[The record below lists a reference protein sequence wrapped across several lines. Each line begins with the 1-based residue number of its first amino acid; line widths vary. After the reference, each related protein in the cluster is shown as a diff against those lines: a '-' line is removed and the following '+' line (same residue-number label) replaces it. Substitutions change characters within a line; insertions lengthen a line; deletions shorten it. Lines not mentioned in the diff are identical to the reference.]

1 MELSIQERLK
11 DLRVER
17 GLTLEQLAEETHLS
31 KSALGSYEGDNLKDI
46 SHHALIQLAKV
57 YEVTVDYL
65 LGRSKTKNHPNA
77 DLADLRLSDDM
88 IELLKSG
95 RVDTS
100 LLCELAV
107 HPDFPRLMA
116 DLEIYV
122 NGTAVKQ
129 VQSANAIV
137 DAMSATIMKQYNPG
151 LTDPQLRQLVT
162 AHIDDDSFCRYVI
175 QQDINKIALDL
186 REAHKDDFFS
196 VPEDNPLEDFLQTVD
211 EAASPDSDPE
221 QAALAFICK
230 RLKLNLKKLS
240 EEEKKWLKKIAQ
252 KSDLLKNPNP
262 QRGKSKISTEKR
274 CLDVL

>member
-17 GLTLEQLAEETHLS
+17 GLTLEQLEEQVNLS
-31 KSALGSYEGDNLKDI
+31 KSALGSYEAKDFKDI
-46 SHHALIQLAKV
+46 SHYAIIKLAKF
-57 YEVTVDYL
+57 YGVTADYL
-65 LGRSKTKNHPNA
+65 LGLSQTRNHPNA

-95 RVDTS
+95 RVDNS
-100 LLCELAV
+100 LLCELGA

-122 NGTAVKQ
+122 NGIAGKQ
-129 VQSANAIV
+129 VQSANA
-137 DAMSATIMKQYNPG
+137 G
-151 LTDPQLRQLVT
+151 LSDPQLRQLVA

-175 QQDINKIALDL
+175 QQDINGIALDL

-196 VPEDNPLEDFLQTVD
+196 VPEDNPLEDFLQAAEET
-211 EAASPDSDPE
+211 ASPDSDPE

-262 QRGKSKISTEKR
+262 QRGRK
-274 CLDVL
+274 

>member
-1 MELSIQERLK
+1 MALTIQERLK
-11 DLRVER
+11 DLRVEC
-17 GLTLEQLAEETHLS
+17 GLTLEQLAEQTHLS

-95 RVDTS
+95 RVDNS

-137 DAMSATIMKQYNPG
+137 DIMSATIMKQHNPG

-175 QQDINKIALDL
+175 QQDINKIAFDL
-186 REAHKDDFFS
+186 RETHKDDFFS
-196 VPEDNPLEDFLQTVD
+196 VPEDNPLKDFLQTAD
-211 EAASPDSDPE
+211 EVASEDGDPE
-221 QAALAFICK
+221 QASLAFICK

-240 EEEKKWLKKIAQ
+240 EEEKKWLKKVAQ
-252 KSDLLKNPNP
+252 KSDLLKNPKP
-262 QRGKSKISTEKR
+262 QRGRK
-274 CLDVL
+274 

>member
-17 GLTLEQLAEETHLS
+17 GLTLEQLEEQVNLS
-31 KSALGSYEGDNLKDI
+31 KSALGSYEAKDFKDI
-46 SHHALIQLAKV
+46 SHYAIIKLAKF
-57 YEVTVDYL
+57 YEVTTDYI
-65 LGRSKTKNHPNA
+65 LGRSKNRNHPNA
-77 DLADLRLSDDM
+77 DLAELRLSDDM

-95 RVDTS
+95 LMDNS
-100 LLCELAV
+100 LLCELAT

-122 NGTAVKQ
+122 NGVAVKQ
-129 VQSANAIV
+129 VQAANAIV
-137 DAMSATIMKQYNPG
+137 DTMSATIMKQHNPG

-186 REAHKDDFFS
+186 RETHKDDFFS
-196 VPEDNPLEDFLQTVD
+196 VPEDNPLEDFLQTA
-211 EAASPDSDPE
+211 EETAKEGSDPE
-221 QAALAFICK
+221 QASLAFICK
-230 RLKLNLKKLS
+230 RLKLNYGKLS
-240 EEEKKWLKKIAQ
+240 EEERKWLKRIAQ

-262 QRGKSKISTEKR
+262 QRGRK
-274 CLDVL
+274 